1 MVRWHHKQDIVGIAG
16 LGREP
21 DCRCRVPPCLLEYIV
36 RALFMLCQRLPAQ
49 EPVLAAG
56 DHNRCGCPADGGCT
70 FHGAGE
76 QASGA
81 REGYKLLGKGFPAG
95 WPEPRPGTAR
105 QNDGP
110 DIVWSLVVHET
121 AAPGVSVWGDIVQ
134 DHPGP
139 AKRSC
144 PSGQWRGGGR
154 PVRVNYLMPAQIS
167 PRKAMKTCAFF
178 GSSLRPGNRRERLDS

>member
-1 MVRWHHKQDIVGIAG
+1 
-16 LGREP
+16 
-21 DCRCRVPPCLLEYIV
+21 
-36 RALFMLCQRLPAQ
+36 MLCQRLPAQ

-56 DHNRCGCPADGGCT
+56 DHNRCGCPAADGGGT

-81 REGYKLLGKGFPAG
+81 QEGDKLLGKGFPAG

-121 AAPGVSVWGDIVQ
+121 AAPSVSVWRDIVQ

-154 PVRVNYLMPAQIS
+154 PVRVNYLMPVQIS
-167 PRKAMKTCAFF
+167 PRKAMNTCAFF